1 MGRVRTLAA
10 AVLLSLAALLFA
22 GCGRED
28 PSTPVACLEGQ
39 DIYLAAL
46 KKAPGEVKLAGEA
59 PISEC
64 LAENQSAGDLARV
77 GEAMVETATL
87 LNGEARGLPDGSAP
101 LRLGYLIGA
110 AKRGAEETE
119 GIHSDLIRRLTVA
132 ARYSGG
138 DVLPAAFTE
147 SYREGFDAGRAG
159 G

>member
-1 MGRVRTLAA
+1 MRTRIAIACAA
-10 AVLLSLAALLFA
+10 AALLGLA

-28 PSTPVACLEGQ
+28 DSTAAACLEGQ

-46 KKAPGEVKLAGEA
+46 AKAPGAVKLAGET

-64 LAENQSAGDLARV
+64 LAENQAGGELSQV
-77 GEAMVETATL
+77 GEARIETATL
-87 LNGEARGLPDGSAP
+87 LNGEARGVPDGPAA

-132 ARYSGG
+132 ARYSPEGP
-138 DVLPAAFTE
+138 LPPAFF
-147 SYREGFDAGRAG
+147 SAYREGFDAGRAG

>member
-1 MGRVRTLAA
+1 MRALAA
-10 AVLLSLAALLFA
+10 ALLVLALAPAVA

-39 DIYLAAL
+39 DLYLAAL
-46 KKAPGEVKLAGEA
+46 DEAPGEVKLAGET

-77 GEAMVETATL
+77 GEATIESATL
-87 LNGEARGLPDGSAP
+87 LNGEARAEPDGPAA

-110 AKRGAEETE
+110 AKRGAGSTE

-132 ARYSGG
+132 ARYTPRGP
-138 DVLPAAFTE
+138 LPPAFVAA
-147 SYREGFDAGRAG
+147 YREGFDAGRASG
-159 G
+159 

>member
-1 MGRVRTLAA
+1 MWTRIAIACA
-10 AVLLSLAALLFA
+10 AVVLLVLA

-39 DIYLAAL
+39 DLYLAAL

-64 LAENQSAGDLARV
+64 LAENQSGGDLARV
-77 GEAMVETATL
+77 GEAMIETATL
-87 LNGEARGLPDGSAP
+87 LNGEARGVPDGPAA
-101 LRLGYLIGA
+101 LRLGYLVGA

-132 ARYSGG
+132 ARYSGEG
-138 DVLPAAFTE
+138 PLPPAFV
-147 SYREGFDAGRAG
+147 SAYREGFDAGRAG